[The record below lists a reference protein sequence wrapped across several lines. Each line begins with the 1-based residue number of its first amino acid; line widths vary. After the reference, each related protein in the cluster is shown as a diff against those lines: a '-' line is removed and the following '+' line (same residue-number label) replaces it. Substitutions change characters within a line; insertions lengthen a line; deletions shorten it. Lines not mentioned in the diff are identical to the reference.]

1 MCNFLQSVLIPAL
14 QQRGL
19 HQASSSCCW
28 MWSRSAFSAA
38 IHSLSFLYKDQ
49 IFLSY
54 LFCESFLFLT
64 IYFMDSSFPQAVTN
78 WFVLIFSLFDADWLH
93 FSVFIT
99 RVIFVPLLIMY
110 VHKALLWREKNIGIA
125 LAHLHAD
132 KCLLSACRCADAI
145 PMFNLFKAMLCGQTL
160 KRLQKNLRGQLY
172 LVLTFP
178 KNIYRCTRWCLS
190 SINSEN
196 SVEQC

>member
-1 MCNFLQSVLIPAL
+1 MQFSPERVDSRIAAKRTAPSQLIL
-14 QQRGL
+14 LLDVKQKRFF
-19 HQASSSCCW
+19 C
-28 MWSRSAFSAA
+28 R
-38 IHSLSFLYKDQ
+38 HSLSLFFVQGSNILKLFILWVFFVPDNLLYGL
-49 IFLSY
+49 IIPS
-54 LFCESFLFLT
+54 
-64 IYFMDSSFPQAVTN
+64 VTK

>member
-145 PMFNLFKAMLCGQTL
+145 PMFFSLQSNALWTDIKA
-160 KRLQKNLRGQLY
+160 
-172 LVLTFP
+172 LTKKSAWP
-178 KNIYRCTRWCLS
+178 TLS
-190 SINSEN
+190 SSNLP
-196 SVEQC
+196 

>member
-38 IHSLSFLYKDQ
+38 IQLDSLSFLYKDQ

-110 VHKALLWREKNIGIA
+110 VHKALLWREKTSVSHWHIYMRI
-125 LAHLHAD
+125 
-132 KCLLSACRCADAI
+132 SAYYQHVDV
-145 PMFNLFKAMLCGQTL
+145 PM
-160 KRLQKNLRGQLY
+160 R
-172 LVLTFP
+172 
-178 KNIYRCTRWCLS
+178 YRCFFS
-190 SINSEN
+190 SK
-196 SVEQC
+196 QCFVDRH